1 MKVMP
6 RATIGWHVPERS
18 EGRGVPAN
26 HALRGAQGRATERD
40 PRSTNSWWGSLHST
54 HPTVSARP
62 ALLLLVIVM
71 AGGNVLPAAAGVK
84 LDVYPR
90 EIHLQGAS
98 AQQRFVVVATR
109 ADGVTEDVTARA
121 KATLADGKR
130 ARLEGNLVRPVG
142 DGHTTLTVEYG
153 GQSAPVPIAV
163 AAAAATRG
171 VSFKLDVMPIF
182 MRAGCNTGSC
192 HGSARGK
199 DGFRLSLFGFD
210 PDGDYFRLT
219 REISGRR
226 INLALPAESLLL
238 EKATGAV
245 PHTGGKRFP
254 ADSPYYQTLLQWLE
268 TGAAA
273 DAGEVPKVERVELYP
288 PQMVLEGKG
297 VPQQMVVRATYAD
310 GSQRD
315 VTPLALYLSNNDN
328 SAGINAEGLVTSA
341 NPGEAFVMA
350 RFSTHTV
357 GSQVIVLPA
366 GASYTPPDEKPVNYI
381 DELVGAKLRKLRIR
395 PAGLCSDEIFL
406 RRVSLDI
413 AGRIPS
419 DDEYRRFIGD
429 RAADKRAR
437 LIDRLLER
445 KEFSEIWAMNWAEL
459 LMVHTTLDMS
469 YKSVFLYSNWLTEQI
484 AHNVPIDRM
493 ARELLT
499 ASGGTF
505 SNPPTNF
512 YQVEKDTLKTAE
524 NVAQVFMGIRVQCA
538 QCHNHPFDRWTLD
551 DYYSFAAFFAQIGR
565 KQGEDYRETIVF
577 DRQGGEVR
585 HPVRGGAM
593 PPKLLG
599 GPQPDVQG
607 KDRRA
612 VLAAWLTSPDNPFFA
627 RSIANRIWAYFF
639 GQGIVEPVDD
649 FRVSNPPSN
658 PELLAEL
665 ARRFVEYHYDF
676 RRLVRDICNS
686 RAYQRATRADGELSA
701 QRNFAEARIRR
712 LRAEIL
718 LDCVSQVT
726 ETKDKF
732 QGLPR
737 GAHAVQIADGTT
749 TNYFLTTFGRSPR
762 ETVCACEVRTE
773 PTLSQALH
781 LINGDTVEQKIAAGG
796 VISRMLAEKKTPAA
810 ILRAL
815 YTRCYGREPSADE
828 LRRLLGLVA
837 RQKSKAQALG
847 DVFWAIL
854 NSREFV
860 FNH

>member
-1 MKVMP
+1 MS
-6 RATIGWHVPERS
+6 ATTWLVLLIATAAQP
-18 EGRGVPAN
+18 PA
-26 HALRGAQGRATERD
+26 
-40 PRSTNSWWGSLHST
+40 
-54 HPTVSARP
+54 
-62 ALLLLVIVM
+62 I
-71 AGGNVLPAAAGVK
+71 K
-84 LDVYPR
+84 LDVYPP
-90 EIHLQGAS
+90 EIHLQGA
-98 AQQRFVVVATR
+98 AAEQRFVVVATR
-109 ADGVTEDVTARA
+109 GDGVTEDVTTRA
-121 KATLADGKR
+121 QAALADEKL
-130 ARLEGNLVRPVG
+130 AALNGNLLRPAANG
-142 DGHTTLTVEYG
+142 QTTLTVRYAG
-153 GQSAPVPIAV
+153 LSATLPITV
-163 AAAAATRG
+163 TGAAATHG
-171 VSFKLDVMPIF
+171 VSFKLDVMPVF

-245 PHTGGKRFP
+245 PHTGGKRFA
-254 ADSPYYQTLLQWLE
+254 ADSPYYQTLLHWLAS
-268 TGAAA
+268 GAAA

-288 PQMVLEGKG
+288 PQMVLEGRG
-297 VPQQMVVRATYAD
+297 ASQPVVVRATYAD
-310 GSQRD
+310 GRQRD
-315 VTPLALYLSNNDN
+315 VTPLAVFLSNNDN
-328 SAGINAEGLVTSA
+328 SAAINADGLVTSA

-366 GASYTPPDEKPVNYI
+366 GSSYTPPDEKPVNYI

-395 PAGLCSDEIFL
+395 PAGICNDEVFL

-413 AGRIPS
+413 SGRIPS
-419 DDEYRRFIGD
+419 DDEYRGFRDD
-429 RAADKRAR
+429 RAPDKRAR
-437 LIDRLLER
+437 LVDRLLER
-445 KEFSEIWAMNWAEL
+445 KEFAEIWAMNWAEL

-469 YKSVFLYSNWLTEQI
+469 HKSVFLYSNWLTEQI
-484 AHNVPIDRM
+484 AKNVPIDRM

-524 NVAQVFMGIRVQCA
+524 NVAQVFLGIRVQCA

-565 KQGEDYRETIVF
+565 KPAEDYRETIVF
-577 DRQGGEVR
+577 DRRGGEVR
-585 HPVRGGAM
+585 HPVRGQVMA
-593 PPKLLG
+593 PKLLG
-599 GPQPDVQG
+599 GPVPDVQG

-649 FRVSNPPSN
+649 FRVSNPPIN

-665 ARRFVEYHYDF
+665 ATRFVAYHYDF

-686 RAYQRATRADGELSA
+686 HAYQRATRADGDLAA

-732 QGLPR
+732 AGLPR
-737 GAHAVQIADGTT
+737 GAHAVEIADGTT

-781 LINGDTVEQKIAAGG
+781 LLNGETVERKITAGG
-796 VISRMLAEKKTPAA
+796 VVARMLAEKKKPGE

-815 YTRCYGREPSADE
+815 YVRCYVREPSADE
-828 LRRLLGLVA
+828 SQRLLALVA
-837 RQKSKAQALG
+837 RGPSRRQAL
-847 DVFWAIL
+847 DDAFWAIL